1 MLQNTSHR
9 PWYGTPVDPTITI
22 WMIKFNDIP
31 ALEEALEPGDIACV
45 LAEPAWTNI
54 GIVLPEPGYHKALRE
69 ITSRTGTLI
78 IVDETHTISAG
89 PGGYTMS
96 HDLQPDMFTLGK
108 PIGSGIPA
116 AIYGLT
122 DQVAIRIKAALQ
134 KDGGTIHGIGGKL
147 AGNALSCSHESNFP
161 ACADKRGL
169 WTHHPVSKT
178 LCRRGWIGHWGV
190 QVTLEYCA
198 VGVPSWILVPG
209 HTPRNGSEAFASED
223 LELARYM
230 HLATLNRGILL
241 TPFHNMALIATDHAE
256 SDIDLHTN
264 IFRDIVRGLVDSWK
278 YFQFPSVFEAIYSQ
292 KPFDGDIE
300 RLYWNWIHR

>member
-209 HTPRNGSEAFASED
+209 HAPQKWIRSFCLWRSWTRSLYAPGYTEPG
-223 LELARYM
+223 
-230 HLATLNRGILL
+230 HLIDTFSQYGPHSYWSCGEWYWSSYKYFSWYRQGACRFLKIL
-241 TPFHNMALIATDHAE
+241 PISFSFR
-256 SDIDLHTN
+256 SDI
-264 IFRDIVRGLVDSWK
+264 
-278 YFQFPSVFEAIYSQ
+278 
-292 KPFDGDIE
+292 
-300 RLYWNWIHR
+300 